1 MAGDLIPPPSPAGR
15 PDGRAGGD
23 AETPAEGHRWLTEET
38 PPERVE
44 ETAALEEAPPA
55 PSKPPPSRYRSR
67 FGFVLGAL
75 GGTAVAAVLLA
86 VVVIAGVGGDGVPS
100 GWSAWHPTAND
111 DYAAAG
117 QIAEHVESQ
126 YRGADGNQLV
136 LIEAGPPEIASNP
149 LSIAL
154 RTAPAGGD
162 IELIEGKG
170 VMYTLNGLGD
180 HGSVKG
186 GNPSASRLALLKREA
201 LELALYT
208 FRYADDVDSVVALLP
223 PPPKRRSDENPLA
236 QPTVEALF
244 FRPGDL
250 KRQLDRPLRVTFSGP
265 TPRPETLDPGEA
277 GAITRLT
284 RANTFAASF
293 IQGQNAHLFLVLDR
307 PSG

>member
-15 PDGRAGGD
+15 PDGRSGD
-23 AETPAEGHRWLTEET
+23 GADRPAEGHKWLTEET
-38 PPERVE
+38 PSERVE
-44 ETAALEEAPPA
+44 ETAALEDSPPPA
-55 PSKPPPSRYRSR
+55 ASKPPPSRYRSR

-75 GGTAVAAVLLA
+75 GGTAVVAVLLA
-86 VVVIAGVGGDGVPS
+86 VVVIAGVGGDSVPS
-100 GWSAWHPTAND
+100 GWSSWHPTAGD
-111 DYAAAG
+111 DYAAAD

-126 YRGADGNQLV
+126 YRSADGNQLV

-154 RTAPAGGD
+154 RTAPTGGD

-186 GNPSASRLALLKREA
+186 GTPSAARLALLKREA

-208 FRYADDVDSVVALLP
+208 FRYVDDIDSVVALLP
-223 PPPKRRSDENPLA
+223 PPKQRREQTPLT
-236 QPTVEALF
+236 QPSVEALF

-284 RANTFAASF
+284 RPNTFAASF

-307 PSG
+307 PMG